1 MIFILDHWCLWG
13 KCFDARLKTEEVKF
27 SLYSVK
33 KRKPKNR
40 IIVLC
45 QESLYFP
52 GKESIDGRAKIAL
65 KNGKNKPIDFKE
77 NKDWCLSGHDTSAR
91 QAFLRFGNTK
101 LKSARTS
108 LSL

>member
-1 MIFILDHWCLWG
+1 M
-13 KCFDARLKTEEVKF
+13 
-27 SLYSVK
+27 YSVK
-33 KRKPKNR
+33 NRKPKNR

-77 NKDWCLSGHDTSAR
+77 NKD
-91 QAFLRFGNTK
+91 
-101 LKSARTS
+101 
-108 LSL
+108 